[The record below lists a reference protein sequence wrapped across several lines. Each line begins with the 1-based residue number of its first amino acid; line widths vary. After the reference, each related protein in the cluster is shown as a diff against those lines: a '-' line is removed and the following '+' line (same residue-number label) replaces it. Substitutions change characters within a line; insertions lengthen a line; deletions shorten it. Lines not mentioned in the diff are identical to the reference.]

1 MLKQMGGEGKEKYK
15 GNKSDMNLAQHGGE
29 GKDLKT
35 KGLDVDFSPS
45 KSGDQSPG
53 KTLKIESN

>member
-1 MLKQMGGEGKEKYK
+1 MLKQMGGEGKENYK
-15 GNKSDMNLAQHGGE
+15 GNKSDMSLSQHGGE
-29 GKDLKT
+29 GGDLKV
-35 KGLDVDFSPS
+35 KGLDVAFTPS